1 MAALASANTSQSG
14 PNTAEWYFDT
24 GASSHM
30 TSNAGNFISSRPV
43 LHSPP
48 ITIDNGM
55 TMPVTHRASTVI
67 PTSAHPLKLNNI
79 LVSPSLV
86 KNLISVCSL
95 TKDNNVSVEFD
106 PFGFSIKDLP
116 TQTVLL
122 RCNSHGDLYP
132 LSLNSSPPEALV
144 TTAPTVDLW
153 HQRLGHPGRC
163 TLQHTLASLDF
174 VPNKQSTVCDS
185 CQLGKH
191 VRLPFYSSSS
201 VSYIPFQIVH
211 ADVWTSPISSFSG
224 FK

>member
-122 RCNSHGDLYP
+122 RCNSAGDHP
-132 LSLNSSPPEALV
+132 MASSSPSALV
-144 TTAPTVDLW
+144 CYGVTLGRSLAPVAWAPWTPSPSSDPNSVI
-153 HQRLGHPGRC
+153 RL
-163 TLQHTLASLDF
+163 
-174 VPNKQSTVCDS
+174 
-185 CQLGKH
+185 
-191 VRLPFYSSSS
+191 
-201 VSYIPFQIVH
+201 
-211 ADVWTSPISSFSG
+211 
-224 FK
+224 